1 MRVRYSYSSRRT
13 GHIDNIRRQR
23 VKYPQVAKNIVNTSD
38 VILEVLD
45 ARFIEETRNPELEK
59 EIERQ
64 KKKIIYVLN
73 KADLVK
79 SSKLSE
85 IKRSLYPSAIV
96 SCTERRG
103 VRDLRNL
110 IKRVSKTI
118 EKREM
123 REMKRDKVIMG
134 DDKRIKVGV
143 IGYPNSGKSSL
154 LNLLAGKSAAGVGSE
169 AGFTKNVQKI
179 RLSEE
184 IVLIDSPGV
193 IPDEQY
199 SVSDKI
205 KISEHTLLGGKS
217 YTQVKEPELVVS
229 QIMQKFP
236 GLLENYY
243 EIEAEGNPDE
253 LIEHLGYKKGFLKK
267 GGTVNEDQTAREI
280 LRAWQL
286 GEIQA

>member
-236 GLLENYY
+236 GLLEKYY
-243 EIEAEGNPDE
+243 ELEVEGNPDE
-253 LIEHLGYKKGFLKK
+253 LIEQLGHKKGFLKK

-286 GEIQA
+286 GEIRA